1 MHLVIDGTYYP
12 ERFSQT
18 FLHFYSFVPSVL
30 GRMSGPTESISSVQ
44 RWPSFLLTFDRAGR
58 LFGEFNL
65 TILPLKCQGLERLKA
80 AAQRFG
86 AESKKVQA
94 GWMLVGWS
102 RYGYQKDIEGRWDR
116 TTAYETRAGFGGIS

>member
-1 MHLVIDGTYYP
+1 
-12 ERFSQT
+12 
-18 FLHFYSFVPSVL
+18 
-30 GRMSGPTESISSVQ
+30 MSGPTESISSVQ

-94 GWMLVGWS
+94 GYG
-102 RYGYQKDIEGRWDR
+102 RYGCQKDIEGRWDR
-116 TTAYETRAGFGGIS
+116 ATAYETRAGFGRIS

>member
-1 MHLVIDGTYYP
+1 MAESV
-12 ERFSQT
+12 FSQT
-18 FLHFYSFVPSVL
+18 FHHFYSFVPSVF

-94 GWMLVGWS
+94 GYGWLDGPGMVA
-102 RYGYQKDIEGRWDR
+102 RKTLRE
-116 TTAYETRAGFGGIS
+116 GGIGQLHTKLAQDLGEFREQS